1 MKRDGPGITGIFPII
16 NGESSKLGSTIEK
29 KDGKIK
35 ITREIFLSSEITD

>member
-1 MKRDGPGITGIFPII
+1 MIIPGGTVIYQTT
-16 NGESSKLGSTIEK
+16 NGDHIKLGSTIGK